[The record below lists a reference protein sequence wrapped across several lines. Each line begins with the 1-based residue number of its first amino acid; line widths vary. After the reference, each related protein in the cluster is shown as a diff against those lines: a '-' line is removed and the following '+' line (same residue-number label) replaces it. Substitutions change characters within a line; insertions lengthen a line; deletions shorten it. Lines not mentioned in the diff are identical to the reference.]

1 METVC
6 VIAVILGVAVLQ
18 VLLFLKHK
26 KDAASLSERLDK
38 GLSSIVDDC
47 NRLLTSQT
55 TLTTSAITSATATLS
70 SQSAE
75 MQQTTRRETEAKIQ
89 LINEGILKNIGVLKS
104 AVEEALKSGRTEQAE
119 ALQKTFGSFEGSLET
134 LRKSVA
140 DRLTGIG
147 ETAGQIVSAS
157 KDIQSLNAIL
167 RNPQGRGL
175 FGESQLESILG
186 NVFGNSGLYARQ
198 HVIEGNEKVDTVVF
212 IDADKT
218 RMIGIDSK
226 FPLANAM
233 PLLTG
238 DIEPADKPAK
248 RKLFDSD
255 VLKRA
260 EEISSRY
267 IRPPKTEDF
276 AIMFVPSESVYSLIC
291 ENSSLLDRLGKMK
304 VTLAS
309 PTTLAALLRVIL
321 SNISREKM
329 ARHAD
334 DLFKELSKISKDLE
348 RFNEDFGLLGR
359 HLANASSKYGDV
371 EKSARQFS
379 DHVDKLKRGD
389 S

>member
-1 METVC
+1 MEILIVSLIMA
-6 VIAVILGVAVLQ
+6 VIILQAVILLKKSKVNAVDTPYLDQSIAKLADNYAQLSNLQ
-18 VLLFLKHK
+18 
-26 KDAASLSERLDK
+26 
-38 GLSSIVDDC
+38 
-47 NRLLTSQT
+47 TQT
-55 TLTTSAITSATATLS
+55 TTAAITSATAALS
-70 SQSAE
+70 SKSVE
-75 MQQTTRRETEAKIQ
+75 MQQSIKQETEEKIQ
-89 LINEGILKNIGVLKS
+89 VINQDILKNFNVIRG
-104 AVEEALKSGRTEQAE
+104 AVEEALKSGRTEQAT
-119 ALQKTFGSFEGSLET
+119 AIQKTFGAFENSLET

-147 ETAGQIVSAS
+147 ETAGQIVAAS

-276 AIMFVPSESVYSLIC
+276 AIMFVPSESVYALIC

-348 RFNEDFGLLGR
+348 QFNEDFGLLGR

-371 EKSARQFS
+371 EKRARQFS